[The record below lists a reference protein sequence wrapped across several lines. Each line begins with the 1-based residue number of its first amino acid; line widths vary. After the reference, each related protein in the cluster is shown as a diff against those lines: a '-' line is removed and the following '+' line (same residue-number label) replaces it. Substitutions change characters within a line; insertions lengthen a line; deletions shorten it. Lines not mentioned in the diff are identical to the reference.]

1 MMTRTFVSLNA
12 LLLALALPASAGDA
26 LESPNVRRL
35 GKTVVQYK
43 DDVVQVVVGYRY
55 ASGNLDQPWL
65 LLDTYL
71 MPAGNR
77 PLSFQ
82 REDFSLLTPD
92 GTRLNLPSQR
102 RFAEGLA
109 DVDRV
114 RTLAAIEG
122 DPLEGY
128 FSRRDR
134 VERIRFFVSPS
145 EGAVREEL
153 VTSPREMAYGYL
165 FFPAPMGS
173 WEKGIYTLVVKNKD
187 VDIKLPIPLGIEG
200 ELERVK

>member
-1 MMTRTFVSLNA
+1 MTRTQRYLPA
-12 LLLALALPASAGDA
+12 LFLALSLPASAGDA
-26 LESPNVRRL
+26 LESPNVKRL

-43 DDVVQVVVGYRY
+43 DDVIQVVVGYRY
-55 ASGNLDQPWL
+55 ASGNLKEPWL

-71 MPAGNR
+71 MPAGER

-82 REDFSLLTPD
+82 REDFGLLTPD
-92 GTRLNLPSQR
+92 GTRVNLPSQR

-114 RTLAAIEG
+114 RTLAAIAG

-134 VERIRFFVSPS
+134 VERIRFFVTPS
-145 EGAVREEL
+145 EGTAREDL
-153 VTSPREMAYGYL
+153 DTSPREMAYGYL
-165 FFPAPMGS
+165 FFSSPKGS

-187 VDIKLPIPLGIEG
+187 VDVKLPIPLGIEG